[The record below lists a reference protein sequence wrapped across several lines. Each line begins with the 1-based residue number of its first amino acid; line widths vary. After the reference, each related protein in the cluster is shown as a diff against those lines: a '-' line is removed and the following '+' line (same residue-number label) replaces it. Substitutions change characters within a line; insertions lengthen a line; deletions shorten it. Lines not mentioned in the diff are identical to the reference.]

1 MQSALCFPHRSEAQ
15 MQKKQQQGS
24 YNAHLVFKV
33 SVPHGHICTE
43 LNLLQNVQ

>member
-1 MQSALCFPHRSEAQ
+1 MQSAVCFPHYVEA
-15 MQKKQQQGS
+15 KKKKKRQQHI

-33 SVPHGHICTE
+33 FVPHGHICTE